1 MEKKDSFLQVKALAH
16 ALDKLIQDDAECR
29 SEDIDVIS
37 MMLVQLVD
45 EYDKQRA

>member
-1 MEKKDSFLQVKALAH
+1 MEGKDRFIQIKALAH

-45 EYDKQRA
+45 EYDKHRA